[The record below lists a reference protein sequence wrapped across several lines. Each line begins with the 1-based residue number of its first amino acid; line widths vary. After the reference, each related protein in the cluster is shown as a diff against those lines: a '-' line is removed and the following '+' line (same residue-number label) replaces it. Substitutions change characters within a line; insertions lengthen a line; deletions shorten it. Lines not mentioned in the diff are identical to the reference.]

1 MKMPRIL
8 GALLVCAPLAFAAGA
23 PASSEPGATHAAEKR
38 DAARDAASPPAA
50 EPDSSAKAGRAADP
64 SVPASSGKGSVSTAR
79 DAESA
84 LSPRRGGADVPQH
97 APGPAARGNGDR
109 LRGLL
114 EAQARGY
121 SARQSSQPVGSIRG
135 ANGNAPAR
143 GPSGASPA
151 FPPALT
157 APNMAARSA
166 ANLSAAPNLSAAAN
180 SRTAANPRA
189 AANPSAAANSSAA
202 ANLSAA
208 ARASTIGGPQAQGL
222 GQVGGP
228 AIGRPA
234 HAATIDGTQLH
245 HKF

>member
-38 DAARDAASPPAA
+38 EAARDAASPPAA

-64 SVPASSGKGSVSTAR
+64 SVPASSGKGSISTAR

-84 LSPRRGGADVPQH
+84 LAPRRGADIPQNAH
-97 APGPAARGNGDR
+97 GPAARSNGDR
-109 LRGLL
+109 LRSLL
-114 EAQARGY
+114 DAQARGRV
-121 SARQSSQPVGSIRG
+121 ARPSSPPVGSTR
-135 ANGNAPAR
+135 AASGNVVAQ

-151 FPPALT
+151 LPPAVT
-157 APNMAARSA
+157 APNVAA
-166 ANLSAAPNLSAAAN
+166 
-180 SRTAANPRA
+180 RA
-189 AANPSAAANSSAA
+189 AANQGPASRN
-202 ANLSAA
+202 
-208 ARASTIGGPQAQGL
+208 STIGGPRAQGL